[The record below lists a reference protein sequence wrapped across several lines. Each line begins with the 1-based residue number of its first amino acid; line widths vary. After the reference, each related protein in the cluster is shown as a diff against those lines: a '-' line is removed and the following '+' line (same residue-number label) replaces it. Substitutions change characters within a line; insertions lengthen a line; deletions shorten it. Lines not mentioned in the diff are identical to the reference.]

1 MAPLAQVRIG
11 GLTRLE
17 ALEIH
22 FQAGESAVSVVD
34 RQDDADAPHEL
45 GTAAILVMQLTPA
58 VTRIVAEQLERRD
71 KSKRKASTITI
82 ERVMDGRTERYTLD
96 AASPGILEQLE
107 KILDTR

>member
-22 FQAGESAVSVVD
+22 YQVGEARVSVVD
-34 RQDDADAPHEL
+34 RQEDADAYHEL
-45 GTAAILVMQLTPA
+45 GTAAILLMQVTPA
-58 VTRIVAEQLERRD
+58 VMRVVAEQLDRRD
-71 KSKRKASTITI
+71 KARRRAGTVTV

-96 AASPGILEQLE
+96 AASPIMEQLE
-107 KILDTR
+107 RILKAD